1 VDTRAHI
8 GHSDFVMKAMMCS
21 YLGQFAK
28 QALATFLLF
37 ASHIVNHG
45 EPFFTAIIYSRAGG
59 GVTCFFTFDCSLC
72 ALLHSCFLTL
82 AFSLSA
88 EGSFACLLR
97 DCDGSR

>member
-21 YLGQFAK
+21 YLGRFAK

-45 EPFFTAIIYSRAGG
+45 EPFFTAIIYSREGG
-59 GVTCFFTFDCSLC
+59 GGRLAFLLLTAVFALYYTPAFSRLPFHFQLKV
-72 ALLHSCFLTL
+72 ALL
-82 AFSLSA
+82 
-88 EGSFACLLR
+88 AC
-97 DCDGSR
+97 

>member
-1 VDTRAHI
+1 
-8 GHSDFVMKAMMCS
+8 MCS

-59 GVTCFFTFDCSLC
+59 GGD
-72 ALLHSCFLTL
+72 LLFY
-82 AFSLSA
+82 F
-88 EGSFACLLR
+88 
-97 DCDGSR
+97 